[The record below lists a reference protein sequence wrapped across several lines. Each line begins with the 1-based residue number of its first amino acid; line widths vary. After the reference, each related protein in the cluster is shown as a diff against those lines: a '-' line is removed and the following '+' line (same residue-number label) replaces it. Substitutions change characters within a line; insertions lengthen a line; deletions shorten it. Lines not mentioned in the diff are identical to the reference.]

1 MAGYIKIHRKLLE
14 WGWYSVPCVKDVFIH
29 LLIIANYD
37 KSEYRGITIERGQAV
52 FGLDSL
58 SQSLGYSIK
67 QIRTAIDKLK
77 KTGEITVWT
86 NRQFSVATIKNY
98 SEYQDGN
105 ESDDII
111 DEGHSKGTQKADEG
125 QTKGKRRADEGH
137 SKGTQ
142 RAVSKEIK
150 KERNKEIY
158 TYVLDEFNR
167 ICQSLPKAKTLNAT
181 RRGRIERAQD
191 QLGTTPFA
199 ELFERVEASDFL
211 TGKVKDWR
219 ADFDWVLKPEHLTKI
234 LEGSYDNRAA
244 APSKGRGKGSI
255 YSSEGASFDI
265 SKYENSSLFDD

>member
-1 MAGYIKIHRKLLE
+1 MAGYIKIHRKLLD

-105 ESDDII
+105 ELDNII
-111 DEGHSKGTQKADEG
+111 DEGRSKGAQRADKG

-158 TYVLDEFNR
+158 TYVLDSFNK
-167 ICQSLPKAKTLNAT
+167 ICHDLPKIKTLNET
-181 RRGRIERAQD
+181 RKRRIDKAVEIVKAD
-191 QLGTTPFA
+191 GHGTFD
-199 ELFERVEASDFL
+199 ELFTKIQASDFL

-219 ADFDWVLKPEHLTKI
+219 ADFDWIMKPENLQKI
-234 LEGSYDNRAA
+234 LEGVYDNRA
-244 APSKGRGKGSI
+244 KGGI
-255 YSSEGASFDI
+255 YSTNGASFDV
-265 SKYENSSLFDD
+265 SRYENSGLFDD

>member
-29 LLIIANYD
+29 LLITANYD

-105 ESDDII
+105 ESDNPSG
-111 DEGHSKGTQKADEG
+111 EGHSKG
-125 QTKGKRRADEGH
+125 KRRANEWQT
-137 SKGTQ
+137 KGTQ

-181 RRGRIERAQD
+181 RRGRIDRAQD
-191 QLGTTPFA
+191 QLGTTTFA
-199 ELFERVEASDFL
+199 EVFERVEASDFL